1 MTSAILSRPT
11 FVNFA
16 EAIGISIGTSYVN
29 FAEVTSAILSRST
42 LVNFAEVTS
51 AISIGSTFG
60 VEAEFKLK
68 ISATYCCW
76 PCRLAC
82 EALWQS
88 GSSPQTENLI

>member
-1 MTSAILSRPT
+1 MTSAILSRSSYVNFIEVTSAIQLWST

-16 EAIGISIGTSYVN
+16 EV
-29 FAEVTSAILSRST
+29 
-42 LVNFAEVTS
+42 S

-60 VEAEFKLK
+60 VKAEFKLE

-76 PCRLAC
+76 PCKLAC

-88 GSSPQTENLI
+88 GSSTQTENLI